1 MIALY
6 ERVSTDLQAEKG
18 HSIEEQQDRLEKYA
32 AALDLKGVHH
42 YTDAGFSGANL
53 DRPALQKLIKDVKA
67 GKIEKVIVYKL
78 DRLSRSQKDTLML
91 IEDIFLANGCDFLSV
106 CENFD
111 TASPFGRAMIGILS
125 VFAQLE
131 REQIKERMAM
141 GKLARAKEGK
151 FHGSR
156 NVPIGYDYKDGE
168 LVTNDYEK
176 IQVIRL
182 FEEFV
187 AGKPVNRIVREM
199 NEEGFST
206 KYGKWTATT
215 ARSVLTHRTY
225 TGYLTFRG
233 EWYQGTHEA
242 FFSDEM
248 WEKAQAVFQQ
258 RRHDLEN
265 QGVRCGK
272 ANSFLGGYAYC
283 KNCGGKLVKNQC
295 RQYAYYKCKGDKEDL
310 RSCRKK
316 TWRVKELDDLIFGEI
331 RKLALDC
338 PILPEKDEKVENI
351 ERDAIKAKMGEIER
365 KIDRLLELYSVKDM
379 PVDALQEKIVE
390 LSTQKAKLERQLEA
404 VRDPAPRMTEKE
416 IVSLAESLDDVIAGG
431 DVDEVR
437 AIVSALIEKIVVDGE
452 DVEIFWRFS

>member
-18 HSIEEQQDRLEKYA
+18 HSIEEQIDRLEKYA
-32 AALDLKGVHH
+32 AALDLKGAKH

-53 DRPALQKLIKDVKA
+53 ERPALQKLIKDVKA

-91 IEDIFLANGCDFLSV
+91 IEDVFLANGCDFLSV

-111 TASPFGRAMIGILS
+111 TSSPFGRAMVGILA

-168 LVTNDYEK
+168 LVTNEYEK

-187 AGKPVNRIVREM
+187 SGKPVNRIVREL
-199 NEEGFST
+199 NEEGFTT

-225 TGYLTFRG
+225 TGFLTFRG
-233 EWYQGTHEA
+233 EWYKGTHEA

-248 WEKAQAVFQQ
+248 WEKSQEIF
-258 RRHDLEN
+258 RRRRYDLEH

-272 ANSFLGGYAYC
+272 ANSYLGGYLYC
-283 KNCGGKLVKNQC
+283 KNCGQKLIKNQC
-295 RQYAYYKCKGDKEDL
+295 RKYAYYKCKGRRDDPRL
-310 RSCRKK
+310 CRQK
-316 TWRVKELDDLIFGEI
+316 TWTVKEMDDLIFSEI
-331 RKLALDC
+331 RKLSLEC
-338 PILPEKDEKVENI
+338 PILPEQKKDGENI
-351 ERDAIKAKMGEIER
+351 ERDAIRAKMGEIDR

-379 PVDALQEKIVE
+379 PVDSLQEKIVE

-404 VRDPAPRMTEKE
+404 VRDPAPSMTEKE
-416 IVSLAESLDDVIAGG
+416 IVTLAESLDDAIAGG
-431 DVDEVR
+431 DVDDVR
-437 AIVSALIEKIVVDGE
+437 AIVSALISKIEVDGE
-452 DVEIFWRFS
+452 DITIFWRFS